1 VTTLLQRTGLEPWIG
16 LQERYDHHFQWI
28 DNTDLTYTNWD
39 RNEPLGNRNY
49 VSFVCLYMNM
59 Y

>member
-1 VTTLLQRTGLEPWIG
+1 MTTLLQGTGLEPWIG

-49 VSFVCLYMNM
+49 VSFVCYT
-59 Y
+59 